1 MAGKPPR
8 GRKNHQPMPWSCC
21 RMCRCHQCPNG
32 LWVCSVA
39 KLLNHSPTVQAYC
52 HKLRGL
58 ALFPS
63 YIHQC
68 QSTWCV
74 LLTAPAQPPG
84 TAGSSHCPGT
94 ATTPP
99 PPTAQPLPTALQL
112 VQSGC
117 HSLAAESMA
126 ENELHAPP
134 SSSCNL
140 KTLNTV
146 FTEEPAVISTWVF

>member
-8 GRKNHQPMPWSCC
+8 GRKNHQPMSWSCC

-99 PPTAQPLPTALQL
+99 PPRPSPCLLLYSLCKVAATAWQQNPWLRMSCMPPRQ
-112 VQSGC
+112 
-117 HSLAAESMA
+117 AAA
-126 ENELHAPP
+126 
-134 SSSCNL
+134 
-140 KTLNTV
+140 T
-146 FTEEPAVISTWVF
+146 